1 MTPRQPLN
9 NFSSSLH
16 VKGSLSFIEILQKSS
31 HPKHQESFLKTALD
45 SLFQISHNFLIL
57 CVLVNTEFENYLSL
71 NHKKRKIHWSWFLC
85 PFLEKKGRRIIA
97 AKWKFSVPWFLIQH
111 WCWQLA
117 LFTFSDGI
125 PDSSFFSSSSFLFSF
140 PFFFSFPLS
149 FHSLLMQFP
158 FNQEAGSAPLTWRC
172 HSTNTEALNKCIFG
186 IITTSHLALRVC

>member
-57 CVLVNTEFENYLSL
+57 CVLVNTEFGNYLSL

-97 AKWKFSVPWFLIQH
+97 AKWKFSAPWFLIQH

-117 LFTFSDGI
+117 LFTFLMVFLI
-125 PDSSFFSSSSFLFSF
+125 PLSFPLLLFCFLFLFSF
-140 PFFFSFPLS
+140 LFLFLCTPFSCNLPSTKKLDQ
-149 FHSLLMQFP
+149 LLWHEGVTQ
-158 FNQEAGSAPLTWRC
+158 Q
-172 HSTNTEALNKCIFG
+172 I
-186 IITTSHLALRVC
+186 LRH